1 MTNSDGEPKASVA
14 EQKLPG
20 KVGILYSEVKREYF
34 PTEAQYVTEKDAHD
48 EAKIIVA
55 YLELLGVRAKLYPGT
70 PDVTAK
76 LLRDKP
82 QMVFNLVGSI
92 RGQEYLASVIPGV
105 LEALDIPYTGA
116 GILGESLD
124 YNKFL
129 VKELLQ
135 SHAVPVPRFQLFSTY
150 HTLLDPRLRFPLM
163 AKLNEIHG
171 AVEITKGAVSYDER
185 HLRERAR
192 FLINTY
198 EQPVLVEEFI
208 AGREF
213 TAILLEGL
221 NKKVYVGEKVFPT
234 DNPYEYATFEAQWEK
249 TGETFTYKRY
259 TDAAL
264 TEQVK
269 RAFDVL
275 RMSDYGKFDIR
286 FDQSGRYYFV
296 DSNSNPA
303 FGPKEIDCALANIL
317 DLYGISFNEIL
328 KRLLLNTMRDAVGK
342 EKLPIPEG
350 NDASEGGVD
359 AK

>member
-1 MTNSDGEPKASVA
+1 MKNSDSETKTQGWG
-14 EQKLPG
+14 QKLPSL
-20 KVGILYSEVKREYF
+20 VGILYSEVKREYF
-34 PTEAQYVTEKDAHD
+34 PTEAQYVTEKDALA
-48 EAKIIVA
+48 EAKIVA
-55 YLELLGVRAKLYPGT
+55 GYLERLGVRVKLYQGT
-70 PDVTAK
+70 PEVTAK

-82 QMVFNLVGSI
+82 EMVFNLVGSI
-92 RGQEYLASVIPGV
+92 RGQEYLASVIPGI
-105 LEALDIPYTGA
+105 LEALDVPYTGA

-135 SHAVPVPRFQLFSTY
+135 SHAVPVPRFQLFSSAQTV
-150 HTLLDPRLRFPLM
+150 LDPRLRFPLM

-171 AVEITKGAVSYDER
+171 AVEISKGAVSYDER

-192 FLINTY
+192 FLIATY
-198 EQPVLVEEFI
+198 QQPVLVEEFI

-221 NKKVYVGEKVFPT
+221 NKKVYVGEKVFAT
-234 DNPYEYATFEAQWEK
+234 DDPYEFATFEAQWEK
-249 TGETFTYKRY
+249 TGETFTYRKY
-259 TDAAL
+259 GDQPL
-264 TEQVK
+264 VEQVK

-303 FGPKEIDCALANIL
+303 FGPKETDCALSNIL
-317 DLYGISFNEIL
+317 DLYGIKFSEIL
-328 KRLLLNTMRDAVGK
+328 KRLLLNTMRDAMGK
-342 EKLPIPEG
+342 EKLPIP
-350 NDASEGGVD
+350 DAGEGGVSPT
-359 AK
+359 